1 MSELFIH
8 LYLDEDVH
16 VLVADLIRA
25 RGFLATTARD
35 MGNLAVPDPVHLAF
49 AAREGMALVT
59 HNRDDFELL
68 AQEAFATGQGHAGII
83 IAVRRSPQ
91 ELAQRLLAILNAVTA
106 DEMDNQL
113 RYI

>member
-35 MGNLAVPDPVHLAF
+35 VGNLSMPDPAHLVYAT
-49 AAREGMALVT
+49 AQGMTVLT
-59 HNRDDFELL
+59 HNRDDFALL
-68 AQEAFATGQGHAGII
+68 AEEYFIAGHTHAGII
-83 IAVRRSPQ
+83 LAVRRTPQ
-91 ELAQRLLAILNAVTA
+91 DLAQRLLVILNAVTA
-106 DEMDNQL
+106 DEMVNQL